1 VKKGI
6 ERALERYLPR
16 LYGYSLSL
24 TGNRDAAQDLLQDC
38 AVKALSTDAV
48 PAADGA
54 LRAWLF
60 RILRNAWIDRHRL
73 DRLEFV
79 PEPPEP
85 PPEGSEHWRHDD
97 RLISSIAVR
106 QAIGRLSSA
115 EREIITLV
123 DLGGF
128 SYAEAASILDVPV
141 GTVMS
146 RLSRARRALLEAI
159 GETNLRPLRSG
170 YGRSKR
176 PG

>member
-1 VKKGI
+1 MRKGI
-6 ERALERYLPR
+6 ERALQRYLPR

-38 AVKALSTDAV
+38 AVKALSTNAV
-48 PAADGA
+48 PAAEGA
-54 LRAWLF
+54 LQAWLF
-60 RILRNAWIDRHRL
+60 RILHNAWIDRHRL
-73 DRLEFV
+73 DRLDFV

-85 PPEGSEHWRHDD
+85 PPDGSAFWHHDD
-97 RLISSIAVR
+97 RLVSAITVR

-123 DLGGF
+123 DLGGL
-128 SYAEAASILDVPV
+128 SYAEAAAVLDVPA

-146 RLSRARRALLEAI
+146 RLSRARQSLLEAI
-159 GETNLRPLRSG
+159 GENNLRPLRSG

-176 PG
+176 PV